1 MQDVMKNLDALQDCY
16 RSARDKIPLMISMA
30 CIPPQTVHQYMQVRQ
45 LSVDHN
51 TAAFRA

>member
-1 MQDVMKNLDALQDCY
+1 MNKLDALQGCY

-30 CIPPQTVHQYMQVRQ
+30 CIPPQTVHQYMQVKQ
-45 LSVDHN
+45 LLLDHN